1 MLHWSTLLL
10 HWSTLLVSW
19 SSELPLQKRTYDDGE
34 HCVAGNKE
42 GVFSDLLEEYKE
54 TAAQDERERKR
65 ERERTYLRLTKK
77 KGKERQQERRARE
90 NEETGG
96 P

>member
-77 KGKERQQERRARE
+77 KKRKRKTARE
-90 NEETGG
+90 KS
-96 P
+96 